1 MARYSR
7 LGEYRGRFMGQY
19 LFSFVGRVNRAKLW
33 LFLLIILAFE
43 IVAGIAVMSTL
54 GLQNIMDV
62 ADGSAPLTVLTGNG
76 AAQIVCA
83 IVGLGLLALLYAGL
97 AVAAKRLH
105 DRNKSGWWLLVFYL
119 LPFVLNFPRQIA
131 VLHAMADGSFMRIA
145 QHGGTMALG
154 GPLATILGGIASL
167 ISLWA
172 FVELYCLRGT
182 AGDNRFGSDPLAPKG

>member
-1 MARYSR
+1 
-7 LGEYRGRFMGQY
+7 MGHY
-19 LFSFVGRVNRAKLW
+19 LFSFGGRINRAKLW

-54 GLQNIMDV
+54 GMQNILDV
-62 ADGSAPLTVLTGNG
+62 ADGLVPLTRLTGNG

-83 IVGLGLLALLYAGL
+83 IVGLALLALIYAGF
-97 AVAAKRLH
+97 AVATKRLH
-105 DRNKSGWWLLVFYL
+105 DRNKSAWWLLVFYL

-131 VLHAMADGSFMRIA
+131 ALHAMADGSLVRIA
-145 QHGGTMALG
+145 QHGGAMALG
-154 GPLATILGGIASL
+154 GPLVTILGGIASL

-182 AGDNRFGSDPLAPKG
+182 VGDNRFGPDPLAPKG

>member
-1 MARYSR
+1 
-7 LGEYRGRFMGQY
+7 MGHY
-19 LFSFVGRVNRAKLW
+19 LFSFSGRINRAKLW
-33 LFLLIILAFE
+33 LFLLIILAVE

-54 GLQNIMDV
+54 GLQNIANV
-62 ADGSAPLTVLTGNG
+62 ADGSAPVTVLTGNG

-83 IVGLGLLALLYAGL
+83 IVGVALLALIYAAF
-97 AVAAKRLH
+97 AVAVKRLH
-105 DRNKSGWWLLVFYL
+105 DRNKSAWWLLVFYL
-119 LPFVLNFPRQIA
+119 LPLVLNFPRQIA

-145 QHGGTMALG
+145 QHGGTMAMG

-182 AGDNRFGSDPLAPKG
+182 VGDNRFGPDPLTARG